1 MGLIISVF
9 ETEEPGSSP
18 GGATKLSYDVMVSI
32 TASEAVCLGSNPGE
46 TTNYPIGTGGN
57 LIYKRKL
64 VYLCLYTHYH
74 RVKILTILDML
85 EKLKI

>member
-32 TASEAVCLGSNPGE
+32 TASEAVRLGSNPGE
-46 TTNYPIGTGGN
+46 TT
-57 LIYKRKL
+57 K
-64 VYLCLYTHYH
+64 VYNRY
-74 RVKILTILDML
+74 VW
-85 EKLKI
+85 